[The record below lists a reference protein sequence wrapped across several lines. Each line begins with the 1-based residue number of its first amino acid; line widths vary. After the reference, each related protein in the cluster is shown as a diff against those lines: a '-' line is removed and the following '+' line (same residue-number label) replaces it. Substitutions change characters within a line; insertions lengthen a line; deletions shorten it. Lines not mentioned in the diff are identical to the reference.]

1 MPPSSPNLLR
11 IPPSCHS
18 ALFVGAC
25 LVGGLISPG
34 SAAETPSGAA
44 ILKSLREFREM
55 GRVLHVAAHPDDE
68 FTQQITYLSRGR
80 HYQAAYLSITRG
92 DGGQNEIG
100 REFDAELGLART
112 QELLEA
118 RKVDGG
124 RQFFTRALDFGFSK
138 DYLETLQ
145 VWDREQIL
153 GDVVRVIRMF
163 RPDVITTAFSPVPG
177 TTHGHHTASAVLAL
191 EAFKLA
197 GDAQAYPEHFVDGLT
212 PWKPT
217 RIFTGAGRGGGT
229 ADPSRGLLRLYLDG
243 TDEVSGESF
252 SAIASRSRGR
262 HITQFG
268 FPSGLGG
275 GGGRGGGAVAML
287 QFADGEPASRDV
299 MEGVD
304 TSWAR
309 VSGGAEIGRLAE
321 SVIADFNPA
330 TPAASIP
337 AVLAL
342 RARLAALPA
351 GLIVDEKRAALDRI
365 LQACLGL
372 TVQARVVHAGVV
384 PGEPFG
390 ISLLATA
397 QADAGA
403 RWVATRYPTAE
414 RSMPIGLPLASG
426 AEAERADTV
435 AVPPGTPVSQPYWL
449 REQPGPGMFR
459 VADSRLIGLP
469 ENPPAFPV
477 EFIFEVGGQTLVVP
491 TEPVQMI
498 ERPDRPDKLRRL
510 DVVAPVTLRFPSLV
524 SVFQPGT
531 RREVSI
537 EIEANRANSAGSL
550 LLDVPA
556 GWSLSPASLPFRLAA
571 VGARQTFTF
580 QVTPPA
586 SIGRADLSA
595 HVDIDGQRY
604 HTTRAA
610 IDYDHLPYQILQPPA
625 QVRAVNVD
633 LAVRGRRIGY
643 LPGAG
648 DDVAACIEQ
657 MGYTVTTLSGADLS
671 PGKLKDFD
679 AVVIGV
685 RAFNE
690 RRDLSAHLPG
700 LFAWVE
706 AGGTVIAQYNR
717 PNGLATPQLGPYTLS
732 IAGPTPA
739 FRVTDETAPVT
750 LLHPDHASLT
760 TPNRIGP
767 SDWQGWVQE
776 RGAYFASSWDTDRYV
791 APLAMSDP
799 GENPLSG
806 SLLIAQHGRGH
817 YVYTSLAFFRQL
829 PKGVP
834 GAYRLFANLIAL
846 GQE

>member
-1 MPPSSPNLLR
+1 MPSFSSRRLR
-11 IPPSCHS
+11 ARPASHS
-18 ALFVGAC
+18 ALLASAC
-25 LVGGLISPG
+25 LLGGLVSPG
-34 SAAETPSGAA
+34 YAAEPPPGAA

-55 GRVLHVAAHPDDE
+55 GRVLHIAAHPDDE

-80 HYQAAYLSITRG
+80 HYQTAYLSITRG

-124 RQFFTRALDFGFSK
+124 RQYFTRALDFGFSK

-145 VWDREQIL
+145 VWDRRQIL
-153 GDVVRVIRMF
+153 GDVVRVIRLF

-197 GDAQAYPEHFVDGLT
+197 GDPQAYPEQLAEGLT

-229 ADPSRGLLRLYLDG
+229 PDPSRGLLRLDLDG
-243 TDEVSGESF
+243 TDEVSGDSF

-275 GGGRGGGAVAML
+275 GGGRGGGAAAML
-287 QFADGEPASRDV
+287 LFADGEPAGRDL

-309 VSGGAEIGRLAE
+309 VTGGAEIGRLAE

-330 TPAASIP
+330 APAASVP

-342 RARLAALPA
+342 RSRLAALP
-351 GLIVDEKRAALDRI
+351 GDLIVDEKRAALDRI
-365 LQACLGL
+365 LQSCLGL
-372 TVQARVVHAGVV
+372 SAQARVAHAEAV
-384 PGEPFG
+384 PGEPFRLDLVAG
-390 ISLLATA
+390 V
-397 QADAGA
+397 QADAGV
-403 RWVATRYPTAE
+403 RWVTTRYPTAQ
-414 RSMPIGLPLASG
+414 RSTPIGLTLAAG
-426 AEAERADTV
+426 AAAERADTV
-435 AVPPGTPVSQPYWL
+435 AVPHGTPVSQPYWL

-459 VADSRLIGLP
+459 VADPRLIGLP

-477 EFIFEVGGQTLVVP
+477 EFVFEVGGQTLVVA
-491 TEPVQMI
+491 TEPVQTI
-498 ERPDRPDKLRRL
+498 QRANRPDKVRRL
-510 DVVAPVTLRFPSLV
+510 DVVAPVTLHFPTLISI
-524 SVFQPGT
+524 FQPGT
-531 RREVSI
+531 PREVSI
-537 EIEANRANSAGSL
+537 EVEANRAQSAGSL
-550 LLDVPA
+550 FVDVPA
-556 GWSLSPASLPFRLAA
+556 GWSISPASQPFRLGA
-571 VGARQTFTF
+571 VGARQSFTF

-586 SIGRADLSA
+586 AVGQADLRA
-595 HVDIDGQRY
+595 HVDINGQRY

-610 IDYDHLPYQILQPPA
+610 IDYDHLSYQILQPPA

-633 LAVRGRRIGY
+633 LSVRGRRIGY

-648 DDVAACIEQ
+648 DDVAVCIEQ
-657 MGYTVTTLSGADLS
+657 MGYAVTTLSGADLT
-671 PGKLKDFD
+671 PEKLKDFD

-690 RRDLSAHLPG
+690 RRDLSAHLAG

-717 PNGLATPQLGPYTLS
+717 PNGLATPQLGPYTMS
-732 IAGPTPA
+732 IAGPAPA

-750 LLHPDHASLT
+750 VLHPDHPALT
-760 TPNRIGP
+760 TPNRIGAA
-767 SDWQGWVQE
+767 DWQGWVQE
-776 RGAYFASSWDTDRYV
+776 RGAYFASSWDTNRYIT
-791 APLAMSDP
+791 PLAMNDP
-799 GENPLSG
+799 GENPLAG
-806 SLLIAQHGRGH
+806 SLLIAPHGRGH

-846 GQE
+846 GKE